1 MNIVFWV
8 MMILMSLLAIAI
20 VVYPLLRVCGGK
32 ALAYKDSNLKLNEE
46 KLKELDLDLKEG
58 RIDQDF
64 YKQAREELDRE
75 LLIDIPAENQQN
87 ASLHYTSAAKRHP
100 ALAIMIAIFIPLM
113 AMLLYLDLGMH
124 SASDEEFVAQQQPQS
139 TEKQLSIEEMTSRL
153 EQKIEAEGGTV
164 QEWTMLG
171 RSRKYMG
178 DYDLASKAFAVALEK
193 DTQNAQ
199 LMLERAEV
207 MALSN
212 DRVFDEEA
220 KAIVMKAYE
229 LEPDNAN
236 SLWFA
241 GVVEYQSEN
250 YREAIDILSRLVP
263 VARGEED
270 VLKSIV
276 SIIAESRERLIEAG
290 EEVAEL
296 DELLSVHII
305 AQEDNARAGMTTD
318 QTASGQAASDQT
330 AASAQSAVI
339 TSLNVKVNISDDVRS
354 KFGANDTVFI
364 FAKAKQGPRMPL
376 AAQRVS
382 IAELPVEIVLDD
394 SMAMV
399 DGMNLSAFDQ
409 LVVSARASKSGTA
422 MAQSGDYLGQV
433 DVVDKTSQETLVVNI
448 DTLVP

>member
-1 MNIVFWV
+1 
-8 MMILMSLLAIAI
+8 MMIVMLLLAIAI
-20 VVYPLLRVCGGK
+20 VVYPLLRVRGGK

-87 ASLHYTSAAKRHP
+87 ASLHYTGAAKRHP
-100 ALAIMIAIFIPLM
+100 ALAIMVAIFIPLM

-124 SASDEEFVAQQQPQS
+124 SASDENFVAEQQPQS
-139 TEKQLSIEEMTSRL
+139 TEQQPSIEEMTKRL
-153 EQKIEAEGGTV
+153 EQKIEAEGGSV
-164 QEWTMLG
+164 EEWAMLG

-178 DYDLASKAFAVALEK
+178 NYDLASKAFAVALEK

-207 MALSN
+207 MALAN
-212 DRVFDEEA
+212 ERVFNDEA
-220 KAIVMKAYE
+220 KAIVRKAYA

-236 SLWFA
+236 AQWFA

-250 YREAIDILSRLVP
+250 YRNAIDILVKLVP
-263 VARGEED
+263 VARDNED
-270 VLKSIV
+270 VLN
-276 SIIAESRERLIEAG
+276 SIIGIIASSRDQLVAAG

-296 DELLSVHII
+296 DELLGVHSTVG
-305 AQEDNARAGMTTD
+305 AQQAATQETG
-318 QTASGQAASDQT
+318 GQAASM
-330 AASAQSAVI
+330 
-339 TSLNVKVNISDDVRS
+339 TSLNVRVDVSGDVRA
-354 KFGANDTVFI
+354 KFAEGDTVFI
-364 FAKAKQGPRMPL
+364 YAKAKQGPRMPL

-382 IAELPVEIVLDD
+382 LSQLPAEIVLDD
-394 SMAMV
+394 TMAMV
-399 DGMNLSAFDQ
+399 EGMNLSSFDQ
-409 LVVSARASKSGTA
+409 LVVSARVSKSGTA
-422 MAQSGDYLGQV
+422 IAQSGDYIGQV
-433 DVVDKTSQETLVVNI
+433 DVTDKSSTQALLIMI

>member
-8 MMILMSLLAIAI
+8 MMIVMLLLAIAI
-20 VVYPLLRVCGGK
+20 VVYPLLRVRGGK

-87 ASLHYTSAAKRHP
+87 ASLHYTGAAKRHP

-124 SASDEEFVAQQQPQS
+124 SVSDENFVAEQQPQS
-139 TEKQLSIEEMTSRL
+139 TEQQPSIEEMTKRL
-153 EQKIEAEGGTV
+153 EQKIEAEGGSV
-164 QEWTMLG
+164 EEWAMLG

-178 DYDLASKAFAVALEK
+178 NYDLASKAFAVALEK
-193 DTQNAQ
+193 DSQNAQ

-207 MALSN
+207 MALAN
-212 DRVFDEEA
+212 DRVFNDEA
-220 KAIVMKAYE
+220 KAIVRNAYA

-236 SLWFA
+236 TQWFA

-250 YREAIDILSRLVP
+250 YRNAIDILAKLVP
-263 VARGEED
+263 VARDDED
-270 VLKSIV
+270 VLN
-276 SIIAESRERLIEAG
+276 SIIGIIAKSREQLIAAG

-296 DELLSVHII
+296 DELLGVNSTPD
-305 AQEDNARAGMTTD
+305 AP
-318 QTASGQAASDQT
+318 QAATPS
-330 AASAQSAVI
+330 ASM
-339 TSLNVKVNISDDVRS
+339 TSLNVRVDVSGDVRA
-354 KFGANDTVFI
+354 KFAEGDTVFI
-364 FAKAKQGPRMPL
+364 YAKAKQGPRMPL
-376 AAQRVS
+376 AAQRLTVS
-382 IAELPVEIVLDD
+382 QLPADIVLDD

-399 DGMNLSAFDQ
+399 EGMNLSSFDQ
-409 LVVSARASKSGTA
+409 LVVSARVSKSGTA
-422 MAQSGDYLGQV
+422 IAQSGDYIGQL
-433 DVVDKTSQETLVVNI
+433 DVTDKSSAEALLIMI

>member
-8 MMILMSLLAIAI
+8 MMIVMLLLAIAI
-20 VVYPLLRVCGGK
+20 VVYPLLRVRGGK

-87 ASLHYTSAAKRHP
+87 ASLHYTGAAKRHP

-124 SASDEEFVAQQQPQS
+124 SASEESFVAEQQPQS
-139 TEKQLSIEEMTSRL
+139 TGQQPSIEEMTKRL

-164 QEWTMLG
+164 EEWTMLG

-178 DYDLASKAFAVALEK
+178 DYDLAAKAFAVALEK

-207 MALSN
+207 MALAN
-212 DRVFDEEA
+212 DRVFNDEA
-220 KAIVMKAYE
+220 KAIVRKAYA

-236 SLWFA
+236 AQWFA

-250 YREAIDILSRLVP
+250 YRNAIDILVKLVP
-263 VARGEED
+263 VARDNED
-270 VLKSIV
+270 VLN
-276 SIIAESRERLIEAG
+276 SIIGIIAQSRDQLIAAD

-296 DELLSVHII
+296 DELLGVH
-305 AQEDNARAGMTTD
+305 NAAAV
-318 QTASGQAASDQT
+318 QQPAAPSASM
-330 AASAQSAVI
+330 
-339 TSLNVKVNISDDVRS
+339 TSLNVRVDVSDDIRS
-354 KFGANDTVFI
+354 KFAEGDTVFI
-364 FAKAKQGPRMPL
+364 YAKAKQGPRMPL

-382 IAELPVEIVLDD
+382 VSQLPAEVVLDD

-399 DGMNLSAFDQ
+399 EGMNLSSFDQ
-409 LVVSARASKSGTA
+409 LVVSARVSKSGTA
-422 MAQSGDYLGQV
+422 IAQSGDYIGQV
-433 DVVDKTSQETLVVNI
+433 DVTDKSSPKALLIMI

>member
-8 MMILMSLLAIAI
+8 MMIVMLLLAIAI
-20 VVYPLLRVCGGK
+20 VVYPLLRVRGGK

-87 ASLHYTSAAKRHP
+87 ASLHYTGAAKRHP

-124 SASDEEFVAQQQPQS
+124 SVSDENFVAEQQPQS
-139 TEKQLSIEEMTSRL
+139 TEQQPSIEEMTKRL
-153 EQKIEAEGGTV
+153 EQKIEAEGGSV
-164 QEWTMLG
+164 EEWAMLG

-178 DYDLASKAFAVALEK
+178 NYELASKAFAVALEK
-193 DTQNAQ
+193 DSQNAQ

-207 MALSN
+207 MALAN
-212 DRVFDEEA
+212 DRVFNDEA
-220 KAIVMKAYE
+220 KAIVRKAYA

-236 SLWFA
+236 TQWFA

-250 YREAIDILSRLVP
+250 YRNAIDILAKLVP
-263 VARGEED
+263 VARDDED
-270 VLKSIV
+270 VLN
-276 SIIAESRERLIEAG
+276 SIIGIIAKSREQLIAAG

-296 DELLSVHII
+296 DELLGVNSTPD
-305 AQEDNARAGMTTD
+305 AP
-318 QTASGQAASDQT
+318 QAATPS
-330 AASAQSAVI
+330 ASM
-339 TSLNVKVNISDDVRS
+339 TSLNVRVDVSGDVRA
-354 KFGANDTVFI
+354 KFAEGDTVFI
-364 FAKAKQGPRMPL
+364 YAKAKQGPRMPL
-376 AAQRVS
+376 AAQRLTVS
-382 IAELPVEIVLDD
+382 QLPADIVLDD

-399 DGMNLSAFDQ
+399 EGMNLSSFDQ
-409 LVVSARASKSGTA
+409 LVVSARVSKSGTA
-422 MAQSGDYLGQV
+422 IAQSGDYIGQL
-433 DVVDKTSQETLVVNI
+433 DVTDKSSAEALLIMI

>member
-8 MMILMSLLAIAI
+8 MMIVMLLLAIAI
-20 VVYPLLRVCGGK
+20 VVYPLLRVRGGK

-87 ASLHYTSAAKRHP
+87 ASLQYTGAEKRHP
-100 ALAIMIAIFIPLM
+100 ALAVMVAIFIPLM

-124 SASDEEFVAQQQPQS
+124 SASDENFVAEQQPQS
-139 TEKQLSIEEMTSRL
+139 TEQQPSIEEMTKRL
-153 EQKIEAEGGTV
+153 EQKIEAEGGSV
-164 QEWTMLG
+164 EEWAMLG

-178 DYDLASKAFAVALEK
+178 NYDLASKAFAVALEK

-207 MALSN
+207 MALAN
-212 DRVFDEEA
+212 DRVFNDEA
-220 KAIVMKAYE
+220 KAIVRKAYA

-236 SLWFA
+236 TQWFA

-250 YREAIDILSRLVP
+250 YRNAIDILAKLVP
-263 VARGEED
+263 VARDDKD
-270 VLKSIV
+270 VLN
-276 SIIAESRERLIEAG
+276 SIIGIIAKSREQLIAAG

-296 DELLSVHII
+296 DELLGVNSTVDA
-305 AQEDNARAGMTTD
+305 AQPAKQAVSMTTLNLRVD
-318 QTASGQAASDQT
+318 VSDEIR
-330 AASAQSAVI
+330 A
-339 TSLNVKVNISDDVRS
+339 
-354 KFGANDTVFI
+354 KFAEGDTVFI
-364 FAKAKQGPRMPL
+364 YAKAKQGPRMPL

-382 IAELPVEIVLDD
+382 VSQLPAEIVLDD

-399 DGMNLSAFDQ
+399 EGMNLSSFDQ
-409 LVVSARASKSGTA
+409 LVVSARVSKSGTA
-422 MAQSGDYLGQV
+422 IAQSGDYIGQV
-433 DVVDKTSQETLVVNI
+433 DVADKSSQEALLIMI

>member
-1 MNIVFWV
+1 
-8 MMILMSLLAIAI
+8 MMIVMLLLAIAI
-20 VVYPLLRVCGGK
+20 VVYPLLRVRGGK

-87 ASLHYTSAAKRHP
+87 ASLHYTGAAKRHP

-124 SASDEEFVAQQQPQS
+124 SVSDENFVAEQQPQS
-139 TEKQLSIEEMTSRL
+139 TEQQPSIEEMTKRL
-153 EQKIEAEGGTV
+153 EQKIEAEGGSV
-164 QEWTMLG
+164 EEWAMLG

-178 DYDLASKAFAVALEK
+178 NYDLASKAFAVALEK
-193 DTQNAQ
+193 DSQNAQ

-207 MALSN
+207 MALAN
-212 DRVFDEEA
+212 DRVFNDEA
-220 KAIVMKAYE
+220 KAIVRNAYA

-236 SLWFA
+236 TQWFA

-250 YREAIDILSRLVP
+250 YRNAIDILAKLVP
-263 VARGEED
+263 VARDDED
-270 VLKSIV
+270 VLN
-276 SIIAESRERLIEAG
+276 SIIGIIAKSREQLIAAG

-296 DELLSVHII
+296 DELLGVNSTPD
-305 AQEDNARAGMTTD
+305 AP
-318 QTASGQAASDQT
+318 QAATPS
-330 AASAQSAVI
+330 ASM
-339 TSLNVKVNISDDVRS
+339 TSLNVRVDVSGDVRA
-354 KFGANDTVFI
+354 KFAEGDTVFI
-364 FAKAKQGPRMPL
+364 YAKAKQGPRMPL
-376 AAQRVS
+376 AAQRLTVS
-382 IAELPVEIVLDD
+382 QLPADIVLDD

-399 DGMNLSAFDQ
+399 EGMNLSSFDQ
-409 LVVSARASKSGTA
+409 LVVSARVSKSGTA
-422 MAQSGDYLGQV
+422 IAQSGDYIGQL
-433 DVVDKTSQETLVVNI
+433 DVTDKSSAEALLIMI